1 MRSDKKMSLGK
12 KERQKD
18 ICTGENFRDAID
30 EMTMTMP
37 G

>member
-1 MRSDKKMSLGK
+1 MRSDKKIEPWQEG
-12 KERQKD
+12 RQKD